1 MSLNINY
8 QNIKVPFPP
17 TISVDE
23 IVNIHLKNGIENG
36 NKTMN
41 AFMIYRKEYNNI
53 VAKFN
58 LSRKMYRNFYHVS
71 SEQNS
76 LDFTYLDQNADCSL
90 ENDTYVYLT
99 MDDDELM
106 NHLSEDM
113 ALTYKAIIQS
123 LPF

>member
-53 VAKFN
+53 EISEN
-58 LSRKMYRNFYHVS
+58 LNNKKIKKKKKKPIDNDNNNNNIRNIH
-71 SEQNS
+71 NI
-76 LDFTYLDQNADCSL
+76 
-90 ENDTYVYLT
+90 
-99 MDDDELM
+99 
-106 NHLSEDM
+106 H
-113 ALTYKAIIQS
+113 
-123 LPF
+123 